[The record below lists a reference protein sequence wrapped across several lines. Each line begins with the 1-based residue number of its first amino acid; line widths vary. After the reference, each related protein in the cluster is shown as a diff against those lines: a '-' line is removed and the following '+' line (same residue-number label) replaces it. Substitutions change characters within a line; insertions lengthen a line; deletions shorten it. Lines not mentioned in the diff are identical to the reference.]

1 MLCRVLGLILAL
13 LALGGCES
21 ANNLMGN
28 GSKEG
33 PGRADIPPGG
43 EVSEALDGLVLRE
56 NGGVRF
62 RRDLPFP
69 ARLQVSMS
77 QSLEYENVKVVE
89 VSALGNS
96 VKTLDHK
103 VETDVWCG
111 KGPGL
116 FEFRL
121 DKANRPVVA
130 AGGRGGAPVIDVDGN
145 RAKELEGQSLNFA
158 LSEGGWRTRHGA
170 GAVDFKRAVWS
181 DSMEDSVPQLM
192 VETGAHPR
200 VQWFSASRMWRQGD
214 GIMLTGNTLKILDP
228 YDVSGRMALKFEGEE
243 AVGGHPCGVFSLSGD
258 MRVMGQIQ
266 ADGSQHDVEISIS
279 SGKIWASLLYPVL
292 LREEYETVQTLT
304 QREGKRGGPEIRLQG
319 GIRVTKCRNW
329 APAGE

>member
-1 MLCRVLGLILAL
+1 MLCRILGLILAL

-21 ANNLMGN
+21 SKSLMGN
-28 GSKEG
+28 GSKKG

-43 EVSEALDGLVLRE
+43 EVRDELDGLVLRE

-69 ARLQVSMS
+69 ARLEVRMS
-77 QSLEYENVKVVE
+77 QSLDYQNVKVVE
-89 VSALGNS
+89 VSDLGKS
-96 VKTLDHK
+96 VKTLNHK
-103 VETDVWCG
+103 VETEIWCG
-111 KGPGL
+111 KGPGV

-121 DKANRPVVA
+121 EKGSRRVA
-130 AGGRGGAPVIDVDGN
+130 AAEEKDSSVIDVELN

-266 ADGSQHDVEISIS
+266 ADGSQHDVDISIS

-292 LREEYETVQTLT
+292 LREEYETVQTMT
-304 QREGKRGGPEIRLQG
+304 QREGKRGGPETRLQG
-319 GIRVTKCRNW
+319 GVRVLKCRNW
-329 APAGE
+329 VPADE